1 MQPVRIAVIGVGSM
15 GSTHANALAQGKIQR
30 ATLSAV
36 CDTDS
41 NRFSQWPQIPGFTN
55 PHDLLRAKIADAVVI
70 ATPHFDHPV
79 SGRLA
84 LEAGLHVL
92 VEKPIAVHKAD
103 AQKLLAAHANP
114 QQVFAIMFN
123 QRTDPFYRKIR
134 ELVQTGE
141 LGAIQRIQW
150 TITTWYR
157 CNAYYR
163 SGTWRATWRGEGGGV
178 LLNQCPHNLDLFQW
192 MFGMPARVRAFCRL
206 GRYHPIEVED
216 DVTAYME
223 YANGATATFI
233 TSTGE
238 APGTNR
244 LEVAAD
250 HGRLVYEND
259 KLAFQRTEMPVSQ
272 FTQTATSMFAAPQ
285 TTTTEFTFQD
295 HGGQHNEILQNFVDA
310 ILDGKPLIA
319 PASEGIKSL
328 ELGNAMLLSAMENR
342 TVELPLD
349 AAAYQ
354 RLLEDLIRKST
365 K

>member
-15 GSTHANALAQGKIQR
+15 GSAHANAIAQGKIQR
-30 ATLSAV
+30 AVLAAV
-36 CDTDS
+36 CDADPT
-41 NRFSQWPQIPGFTN
+41 RFSTWPGVPAFTS
-55 PHDLLRAKIADAVVI
+55 PQELIRAKVAEAVVI
-70 ATPHFDHPV
+70 ATPHIDHPV

-92 VEKPIAVHKAD
+92 VEKPIAVHKA
-103 AQKLLAAHANP
+103 AAEKLLAAHTNP
-114 QQVFAIMFN
+114 RQVFAIMFN

-134 ELVQTGE
+134 ELIQTGE
-141 LGAIQRIQW
+141 LGAIQRVQW

-250 HGRLVYEND
+250 NGRLVYEND
-259 KLAFQRTEMPVSQ
+259 KLVFERTEMPVSQ
-272 FTQTATSMFAAPQ
+272 FTQTATGMFVAPK
-285 TTTTEFTFQD
+285 TTPIEYSLSG
-295 HGGQHNEILQNFVDA
+295 HGGQHNEVLQNFVDA
-310 ILDGKPLIA
+310 ILDGVPLIA
-319 PASEGIKSL
+319 PAAEGIKSL
-328 ELGNAMLLSAMENR
+328 ELGNAMLLSSMENR
-342 TVELPLD
+342 TVDLPLD
-349 AAAYQ
+349 SAAYQ
-354 RLLEDLIRKST
+354 RLLEQLIQKST
-365 K
+365 R